1 MALKSPGAR
10 SIGLFVVGA
19 LALATTGLI
28 AFGATSYFEHR
39 PRAVTF
45 FHGSVAGLAAGAP
58 VTFRGVPVGKVVD
71 IALRINSGTGTAHIP
86 VIMEFDP
93 DRIVVTG
100 DNGGQPGGQTGGQA
114 GGLTKNIM
122 AAGLGASLVMQSLI
136 TGQLA
141 IELDYHPAHEETLTG
156 IDLHLPEIPEARG
169 GFSAM
174 KDTITRL
181 PLQELV
187 DDAATTLRSI
197 KELASAP
204 EVSEI
209 MKYAAEAAK
218 SAAAVAAVA
227 ESQAA
232 GITRD
237 ARDAAGAAARAAGKA
252 EALMNTLQPKLLAAL
267 ADLDGLLGAGGAGR
281 VIADFHALLA
291 PRSRLLQDIQS
302 LVHNL
307 AAASGALRSF
317 SDQIDRNPNALVIGR
332 GQR

>member
-1 MALKSPGAR
+1 MALKSTSAR

-19 LALATTGLI
+19 LTLATTGLI

-58 VTFRGVPVGKVVD
+58 VTFRGVPVGKVVG
-71 IALRINSGTGTAHIP
+71 IALQINSSTGTAHIP

-93 DRIVVTG
+93 DRLVVTG
-100 DNGGQPGGQTGGQA
+100 DNGGHA
-114 GGLTKNIM
+114 GGLTENM
-122 AAGLGASLVMQSLI
+122 QATGLGASLVIQSLI

-141 IELDYHPAHEETLTG
+141 IELDYHPPHEGTLTG

-181 PLQELV
+181 PLQQLA
-187 DDAATTLRSI
+187 DDAAATLRSI

-204 EVSEI
+204 EIREI
-209 MKYAAEAAK
+209 MRYAADAAK
-218 SAAAVAAVA
+218 SAAAVGAIAQ
-227 ESQAA
+227 SQAG
-232 GITRD
+232 GITKD
-237 ARDAAGAAARAAGKA
+237 TRDAAGAAARAAAKA
-252 EALMNTLQPKLLAAL
+252 EEVMNKLQPKLVAAVG
-267 ADLDGLLGAGGAGR
+267 DLDRLLGAGGAGR
-281 VIADFHALLA
+281 VVADFHALLG
-291 PRSRLLQDIQS
+291 PRSRLPQDIQS

-317 SDQIDRNPNALVIGR
+317 AEQIDRNPNTLVIGN